1 VLLWAVLDGRN
12 KLRVCE
18 KSNEINEE
26 KINNAIKSN
35 RAFQWDRMQAESF
48 RELFTMKRL
57 SAQVIFFNSDS
68 TEMNIFVWRKS
79 DETNIVWSNE
89 TCFEILVLVRE
100 VGSLLKCFQWW
111 RDSSQEFWWF
121 DSHLM
126 IRVSH
131 FYKISKHLIDKRSLF
146 AHKKMSF
153 FASILTQIFCFDCV
167 S

>member
-1 VLLWAVLDGRN
+1 
-12 KLRVCE
+12 
-18 KSNEINEE
+18 
-26 KINNAIKSN
+26 
-35 RAFQWDRMQAESF
+35 MQAESF

-111 RDSSQEFWWF
+111 R
-121 DSHLM
+121 
-126 IRVSH
+126 
-131 FYKISKHLIDKRSLF
+131 
-146 AHKKMSF
+146 
-153 FASILTQIFCFDCV
+153 
-167 S
+167 